1 MNFDHISIGTS
12 KIETLVQTLENELGG
27 LRYNGGY
34 KLNAFIAA
42 AWLFPVNG
50 FIEVIEPHGDDE
62 NNFVRKFIRSGG
74 PRIHHVTFLVPD
86 LKKANDT
93 PDINEKKK

>member
-34 KLNAFIAA
+34 KLNAFIGIQIQ
-42 AWLFPVNG
+42 N
-50 FIEVIEPHGDDE
+50 
-62 NNFVRKFIRSGG
+62 K
-74 PRIHHVTFLVPD
+74 
-86 LKKANDT
+86 
-93 PDINEKKK
+93 